1 MRLHRLLELA
11 RTLVGYLE
19 RAEKLRTES
28 FDLIATLFSALAS
41 PRVATRVGF
50 EDGSIILP

>member
-1 MRLHRLLELA
+1 MRIHRLLELA
-11 RTLVGYLE
+11 RALVGYLE

-41 PRVATRVGF
+41 PRVATRVRS
-50 EDGSIILP
+50 EDGSIILL